1 MKIGFSTSVIQRG
14 KTGIAQ
20 YTFALLRAFEDLNT
34 DQRFVLFVLEEDRS
48 FFANHG
54 EQFEIV
60 TIREKYRPPLKN
72 IFWHQ
77 TILPKLAGKLDL
89 DVIHVPSYRR
99 LVWQSSCPRVGTIHD
114 LAPFRV
120 PKKYDLARMLYGRV
134 IAKHLAR
141 IQEQIIAVSENTARD
156 IESFFRIPRNRV
168 RVVYNGLEHGRF
180 YPQSDKKSGEVS
192 VGKFKLER
200 PFFLYVA
207 RLEHPGKNHVRLI
220 EAFENF
226 KTKTKSNWLL
236 ALGGSDWHG
245 AEVIHERIARSPWQS
260 DIRTLG
266 FIKDEELPAL
276 YSAASSFVYPSLY
289 EGFGMPPV
297 EAMACG
303 CPVICSARGSLEE
316 VVGKAALIVE
326 PEDISSMEDALV
338 KFYSSSEL
346 RANFRQ
352 KGLLR
357 ASDFSWKKAA
367 RETLSAYSAAVAG
380 GRKFA
385 TSSIVQTFS
394 TPASRD

>member
-1 MKIGFSTSVIQRG
+1 
-14 KTGIAQ
+14 
-20 YTFALLRAFEDLNT
+20 
-34 DQRFVLFVLEEDRS
+34 
-48 FFANHG
+48 
-54 EQFEIV
+54 
-60 TIREKYRPPLKN
+60 
-72 IFWHQ
+72 
-77 TILPKLAGKLDL
+77 
-89 DVIHVPSYRR
+89 
-99 LVWQSSCPRVGTIHD
+99 
-114 LAPFRV
+114 
-120 PKKYDLARMLYGRV
+120 
-134 IAKHLAR
+134 
-141 IQEQIIAVSENTARD
+141 
-156 IESFFRIPRNRV
+156 
-168 RVVYNGLEHGRF
+168 
-180 YPQSDKKSGEVS
+180 
-192 VGKFKLER
+192 
-200 PFFLYVA
+200 
-207 RLEHPGKNHVRLI
+207 VRLI

-226 KTKTKSNWLL
+226 KTKTKSDWLL

-266 FIKDEELPAL
+266 FIEDEELPAL

-326 PEDISSMEDALV
+326 PEDISSMEDALA

-346 RANFRQ
+346 RADFRQ